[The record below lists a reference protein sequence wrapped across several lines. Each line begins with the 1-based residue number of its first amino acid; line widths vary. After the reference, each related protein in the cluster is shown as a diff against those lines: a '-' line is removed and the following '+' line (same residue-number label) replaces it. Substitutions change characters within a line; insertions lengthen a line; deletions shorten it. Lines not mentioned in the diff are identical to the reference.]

1 MTPTLKA
8 FRIRNRSR
16 KVPIWAPR
24 QGPKPRFF
32 IGGSNKFAVC
42 TVCPSKLPPS
52 ALAVHFQVHRALKTA
67 PKTCIRTGANA
78 TDAILRTSYRTSSTK
93 NGFRKLSGC
102 LKRANRSSFRAL
114 FQQNLMSY
122 ALDEGDRCPLK
133 THARGVYFFLPNHC
147 RDELLLG
154 NQRKRQAVICRRCS
168 FKNIGFQ
175 QHLFS
180 IPNHVQHDAM
190 TLSLENFSRSLY
202 PHVSN
207 AILEVPILEHQHYSS
222 DSNYVHRATD
232 ISFLR
237 FLPGRTSDDVQRH
250 AKFHRVCCPVQPIPN
265 Y

>member
-1 MTPTLKA
+1 
-8 FRIRNRSR
+8 
-16 KVPIWAPR
+16 
-24 QGPKPRFF
+24 
-32 IGGSNKFAVC
+32 
-42 TVCPSKLPPS
+42 
-52 ALAVHFQVHRALKTA
+52 
-67 PKTCIRTGANA
+67 
-78 TDAILRTSYRTSSTK
+78 
-93 NGFRKLSGC
+93 
-102 LKRANRSSFRAL
+102 
-114 FQQNLMSY
+114 MSY

-190 TLSLENFSRSLY
+190 NLSLENFSRSLY

-265 Y
+265 YWHSKSYKSLASHVTAVSVYRDLSWRARLLALTHIHSRIVNNVPLCGRPIYRGLPAQANWKFGALITTGDASHNRLDRLRELVWPDTFQHKRRPSGVNIPYLRLGSTVLLHHLFKKG